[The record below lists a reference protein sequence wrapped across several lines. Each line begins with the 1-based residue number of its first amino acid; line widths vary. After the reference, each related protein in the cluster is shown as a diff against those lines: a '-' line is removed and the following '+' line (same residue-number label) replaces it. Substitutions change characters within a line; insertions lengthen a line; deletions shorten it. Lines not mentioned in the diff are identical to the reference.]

1 MGLLCSKNF
10 SGEEANA
17 VTDPNAVGR
26 GIEPMNV
33 QADSTAEQVRRSFGT
48 HLENLKNQQPE
59 EHISNRVSHSGRKGS
74 SLDDFYDG
82 IPLVPTTLPHKSRS
96 RRSTQ
101 AAVAK
106 VSEVSLRLGRAG
118 TMGLE
123 KAVEVLDV
131 LGSSMTDLNPRSGFA
146 SGVVSKGT
154 KISILAFEIANTV
167 MKGARLMHSLSESHL
182 HHLKEEVLP
191 SEAVQKLVS
200 KDEDELIRIVA
211 TDKREELSLLSG
223 EVIRFGNR
231 CKDPQ
236 WHNLDRYILKQSRD
250 VSPHKQLKEDAKSLI
265 QQLMILVQYTAE
277 LYHELHAL
285 HRFEQDCQSK
295 CKAQAG
301 NHGTMREEL
310 KRQKKLVRKLKKRSL
325 WSRSLEEVLFT
336 CYPLYFWTEFQHLML
351 EMALVPAQI
360 IEVACFLNGVIVLL
374 QIVEKLVDVVLFLH
388 IEICDNFDDG
398 GQYEDPSE
406 AVEGPVSNDQRL
418 GPAGLALHY
427 ANIILQIDGIV
438 ARSCSMPANAR
449 ESLYQSL
456 PPSIKSSLRS
466 RLQSFHVKEE
476 LTVTEIK
483 AEMEKTLQWLVP
495 IASNTVKFVASETPP
510 EKADPVRIET
520 LYHADKVNTE
530 AYITDQLVWLH
541 YLVSRSQANVG
552 FKSTIKAP
560 AQSPFQRRQNS
571 APKVFNVPSDL
582 ATAEDHDVLNDVS
595 TDKQSPEISESQVS
609 DGV

>member
-10 SGEEANA
+10 SGEEVNA

-26 GIEPMNV
+26 GIEPMNA
-33 QADSTAEQVRRSFGT
+33 QADSTAEQVSRSIGT

-59 EHISNRVSHSGRKGS
+59 EHIPNRVSRSGRKGS

-154 KISILAFEIANTV
+154 KISILAFEIANTI

-211 TDKREELSLLSG
+211 TDKREELSLFSG

-295 CKAQAG
+295 CKAEAG

-325 WSRSLEEVLFT
+325 WSRSLEEI
-336 CYPLYFWTEFQHLML
+336 M
-351 EMALVPAQI
+351 
-360 IEVACFLNGVIVLL
+360 
-374 QIVEKLVDVVLFLH
+374 EKLVDVVLFLH
-388 IEICDNFDDG
+388 TEICDNFDDG

-495 IASNTVKFVASETPP
+495 IASNTVKSHHGFGWVGEWANSGFEASETPP

-520 LYHADKVNTE
+520 LYHADKVKTE

-582 ATAEDHDVLNDVS
+582 PTAEVHDVLNDVS
-595 TDKQSPEISESQVS
+595 TDKQSPEISESRVS
-609 DGV
+609 DGI

>member
-10 SGEEANA
+10 SGEEVNA

-26 GIEPMNV
+26 GIEPMNA
-33 QADSTAEQVRRSFGT
+33 QADSTAEQVSRSIGT

-59 EHISNRVSHSGRKGS
+59 EHIPNRVSRSGRKGS

-154 KISILAFEIANTV
+154 KISILAFEIANTI

-211 TDKREELSLLSG
+211 TDKREELSLFSG

-295 CKAQAG
+295 CKAEAG

-325 WSRSLEEVLFT
+325 WSRSLEEI
-336 CYPLYFWTEFQHLML
+336 M
-351 EMALVPAQI
+351 
-360 IEVACFLNGVIVLL
+360 
-374 QIVEKLVDVVLFLH
+374 EKLVDVVLFLH
-388 IEICDNFDDG
+388 TEICDNFDDG

-495 IASNTVKFVASETPP
+495 IASNTVKSHHGFGWVGEWANSGFEASETPP

-520 LYHADKVNTE
+520 LYHADKVKTE
-530 AYITDQLVWLH
+530 AYVTDQLVWLH

-582 ATAEDHDVLNDVS
+582 PKAEVHDVLNDVS
-595 TDKQSPEISESQVS
+595 TDKQSPEISESWVS
-609 DGV
+609 DGI